1 METTPTSQIHRG
13 ARVARDPRPPQ
24 RPQRLVRSAC
34 CATLSLALLAATTV
48 AQAAVDI
55 GRAKALL
62 SQNACLGCHSV
73 SSRLVGP
80 SYHEVGA
87 KYKGGDPAT
96 LAARIR
102 SGGTGKWGQLE
113 MPPQTNLSEAD
124 AKVLAEWILA
134 GSPDQ

>member
-1 METTPTSQIHRG
+1 MSI
-13 ARVARDPRPPQ
+13 
-24 RPQRLVRSAC
+24 
-34 CATLSLALLAATTV
+34 ALLLATTL
-48 AQAAVDI
+48 AHAAVDV

-80 SYHEVGA
+80 SYHEVGE

-113 MPPQTNLSEAD
+113 MPPQTNLSAAD
-124 AKVLAEWILA
+124 ARVLAEWILA